1 MVAMR
6 SLANISKNKI
16 IKKGVKN
23 LKLNVRVKSTWCTK
37 PIDEE
42 MPCIS
47 WLDRFNKSIDKK
59 CNDLHSMPEQTSN
72 QNGKYTQDQ
81 KCIKDVLLEVRLTS
95 HESAYTLNEV
105 CLQNDQLNG
114 DHCK

>member
-1 MVAMR
+1 
-6 SLANISKNKI
+6 
-16 IKKGVKN
+16 
-23 LKLNVRVKSTWCTK
+23 
-37 PIDEE
+37 
-42 MPCIS
+42 
-47 WLDRFNKSIDKK
+47 
-59 CNDLHSMPEQTSN
+59 MPEQTSN

-114 DHCK
+114 DHCNNNTNQNIKAKHTKAAGQYIDIWHYFPKNF